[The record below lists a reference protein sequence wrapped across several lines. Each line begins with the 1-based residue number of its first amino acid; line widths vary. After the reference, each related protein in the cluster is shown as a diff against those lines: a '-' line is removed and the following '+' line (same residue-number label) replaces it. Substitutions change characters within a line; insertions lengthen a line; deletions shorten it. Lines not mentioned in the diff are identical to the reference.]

1 MSRLLHSFLY
11 SLGFGFLVLIIV
23 GCGGS
28 PSKSTTGTGGGSG
41 GGTSPGANTASV
53 CGGKGSGY
61 NNQNGSVT
69 GVWIQSPEPG
79 QNESSVQVNATAYAT
94 AAITQWTVCVDGQT
108 AYQANSAATDISQP
122 INLTAGQ
129 HLLWATVS
137 DAKGDSNRS
146 EVRLIQVGPA
156 PPASTVLP
164 TPPANAQVLNQMQN
178 DGTWGICSLCAAGTN
193 TSSNY
198 WMKGSQS
205 QPSLSGSSREMFAGG
220 QSWTNVLF
228 MDTLLG
234 TNNKTN
240 FLWDFWVYH
249 DPAAENHFWS
259 SEFDF
264 WVALGGKEFMIGSQ
278 CNFGDGYWD
287 IWDQK
292 ANQWLH
298 SDIRCQRMAPD
309 QWHHIQWY
317 MERDGNSYH
326 YDTLVVDGASYS
338 INRTFSP
345 TSTSWKESMGVQ
357 WQLDES
363 STGVDIHEWVDN
375 VKLTV
380 W

>member
-228 MDTLLG
+228 MDTILG
-234 TNNKTN
+234 TNNSTH
-240 FLWDFWVYH
+240 FLWDFYVYH
-249 DPAAENHFWS
+249 DPADEPHFWS

-264 WVALGGKEFMIGSQ
+264 WQVLGGKEFMIGSQ
-278 CNFGDGYWD
+278 CDYGDGYWAT
-287 IWDQK
+287 WDTEGDRWVL
-292 ANQWLH
+292 NGIPCPHW
-298 SDIRCQRMAPD
+298 SPG
-309 QWHHIQWY
+309 WHHVQWY
-317 MERDGNSYH
+317 LERISPTQYR
-326 YDTLVVDGASYS
+326 YDTLVFDGKAYGL
-338 INRTFSP
+338 NQTWTFGS
-345 TSTSWKESMGVQ
+345 STWQDMVGVQ
-357 WQLDES
+357 FQLDQDTS
-363 STGVDIHEWVDN
+363 GTPLHEWVDK
-375 VKLTV
+375 VTLTM